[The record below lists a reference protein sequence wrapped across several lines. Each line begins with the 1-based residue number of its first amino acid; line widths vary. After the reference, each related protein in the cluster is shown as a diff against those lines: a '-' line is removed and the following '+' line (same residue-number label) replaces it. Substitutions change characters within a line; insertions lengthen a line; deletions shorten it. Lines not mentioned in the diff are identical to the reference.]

1 MEIKKVVVIGSGTMG
16 SGIAAHLC
24 NANIPVTLL
33 DLKTDISEKARDNIQ
48 RSKPPLLLDK
58 SKINNIKVGNIF
70 ENFSE
75 VKEADWVVEAVV
87 ERIDVKHDI
96 YEKIF
101 KERKKGA
108 IVSSNTS
115 SIPIKVLSQNLTE
128 GEKKDFCIT
137 HFFNP
142 VRYMALLEIVK
153 NENNDL
159 EKINALKKFCE
170 IELGK
175 GAIVCND
182 TPGFLGN
189 RVGVYAMQIA
199 MTEAFKMKLS
209 IEEADAIFGRPMG
222 IPKTGIFGL
231 YDLIGI
237 DLMADVLKSFIKELP
252 KTDNFHEV
260 AKEIPLVKK
269 LIETGYTGRKG
280 KGGFYRIN
288 KTDGKKVMEALNLE
302 TGEYHASKKINIK
315 SGKVDLVALINRDDK
330 YGKYAWSVIS
340 KIIKYASSLIPGIT
354 KEFNDIDEAMRLGF
368 NWSKGPFEMLEEI
381 GVDNFFNKV
390 DEYGNIDF
398 LENLAKSKNE
408 KFYGERQKYTDI
420 ETLGKV
426 KKKATSIDG
435 NDSAKIY
442 RFKDYN
448 IVEFT
453 TKANALDYDSM
464 DALNKATDKP
474 LIIINESMQ
483 FSAGVN
489 LSYTMNYADKR
500 DFKSIEKFIKY
511 FQETC
516 KQLKYSDHPVIS
528 APSGLTLGGGFEVM
542 VQSNFVASHTNIVV
556 GLVETIVGL
565 VPAGGGCKE
574 MLARWLE
581 TEEAKKDPHYAPL
594 RVFDIIGNAKT
605 ATSPVEAEPLKYLRA
620 KDKKI
625 MNRNSL
631 LEVSKKI
638 IEENRDFKTPS
649 ENSFNLPGKAVK
661 DEMIKTL
668 EKLYDDKIILDHGME
683 VGKELANVLSGG
695 DTTIDKTLSEDDM
708 FKLELDSFMR
718 LIETKKTQERIK
730 HTLATG
736 KPLVNY
742 YFLLFFIFYFFI
754 TKFFN
759 YLLFFSYLL
768 QIKFSFPFFYSFI
781 FFYNSFF
788 FCNSSFNYFLF
799 F

>member
-1 MEIKKVVVIGSGTMG
+1 MNIKNVVVIGSGTMG

-33 DLKTDISEKARDNIQ
+33 DLKTEISEKARERIHKS
-48 RSKPPLLLDK
+48 RPPLLIDK
-58 SKINNIKVGNIF
+58 SKINNIKVGNISD
-70 ENFSE
+70 NFDV
-75 VKEADWVVEAVV
+75 VKNADWIVEAVV
-87 ERIDVKHDI
+87 ERIDVKHLI

-101 KERKKGA
+101 KSRKKGA

-115 SIPIKVLSQNLTE
+115 SIPIKVLSQNLTDI
-128 GEKKDFCIT
+128 EKKDFCIT

-142 VRYMALLEIVK
+142 VRYMGLLEIVK

-159 EKINALKKFCE
+159 NKINQLKEFCE
-170 IELGK
+170 TELGK

-209 IEEADAIFGRPMG
+209 VEEADAIFGRPMG
-222 IPKTGIFGL
+222 IPKTGVFGL

-252 KTDNFHEV
+252 ETDEFHDV

-269 LIETGYTGRKG
+269 LIDTGYTGRKG

-288 KTDGKKVMEALNLE
+288 KSETTKVMEAINLE
-302 TGEYHASKKINIK
+302 TGDYSPSKKIDIK
-315 SGKVDLVALINRDDK
+315 SEKVDLNVLINRKDK
-330 YGKYAWSVIS
+330 YGEYAWSVIS
-340 KIIKYASSLIPGIT
+340 KIIKYASSLVPGIT
-354 KEFNDIDEAMRLGF
+354 NQFNDIDEAMRLGF
-368 NWSKGPFEMLEEI
+368 NWAKGPFEMLEEI
-381 GVDNFFNKV
+381 GVKNFFNKV
-390 DEYGNIDF
+390 DDFSGNNF
-398 LENLAKSKNE
+398 LEELNKNKDE
-408 KFYGERQKYTDI
+408 DFYGERQKYTNI
-420 ETLGKV
+420 ETFGKV
-426 KKKATSIDG
+426 KKTAMSLDG
-435 NDSAKIY
+435 NDSGKIY
-442 RFKDYN
+442 RFQDYN

-464 DALNKATDKP
+464 DALKKATDKP

-489 LSYTMNYADKR
+489 LTYTMQFADKN

-516 KQLKYSDHPVIS
+516 KHLKYSKYPVIS

-542 VQSNFVASHTNIVV
+542 VQSNFVASHTNIVL

-565 VPAGGGCKE
+565 IPAGGGCKE
-574 MLARWLE
+574 MLGRWLD
-581 TEEAKKDPHYAPL
+581 TEQAKKDPNFAPL
-594 RVFDIIGNAKT
+594 KVFDIIGYGKT
-605 ATSPVEAEPLKYLRA
+605 ATSPVEAEPLKYLRPE
-620 KDKKI
+620 DKKI

-638 IEENRDFKTPS
+638 LNENKNFKVPEELVFK
-649 ENSFNLPGKAVK
+649 LPGESVRG
-661 DEMIKTL
+661 EMNKII
-668 EKLYDDKIILDHGME
+668 EKLYNKKVILDHG
-683 VGKELANVLSGG
+683 VQVAKELANVLSGG
-695 DTTIDKTLSEDDM
+695 DTTIDETLTEDDL
-708 FKLELDSFMR
+708 FKLELDAFMR
-718 LIETKKTQERIK
+718 LIETKKTQDRIK

-736 KPLVNY
+736 KPLVN
-742 YFLLFFIFYFFI
+742 
-754 TKFFN
+754 
-759 YLLFFSYLL
+759 
-768 QIKFSFPFFYSFI
+768 
-781 FFYNSFF
+781 
-788 FCNSSFNYFLF
+788 
-799 F
+799 

>member
-1 MEIKKVVVIGSGTMG
+1 MDIKKVVVIGSGTMG

-33 DLKTDISEKARDNIQ
+33 DLKTEISEKARDRIHK
-48 RSKPPLLLDK
+48 SKPPLLIDK
-58 SKINNIKVGNIF
+58 SKINNIKVGNISD
-70 ENFSE
+70 NFDA
-75 VKEADWVVEAVV
+75 VKDADWVVEAVV
-87 ERIDVKHDI
+87 ERIDIKHQI

-101 KERKKGA
+101 KVRKDGA

-115 SIPIKVLSQNLTE
+115 SIPIKILSEHLTNI
-128 GEKKDFCIT
+128 EKKDFCIT

-142 VRYMALLEIVK
+142 VRYMGLLEIVK

-159 EKINALKKFCE
+159 NKINQLKKFCE
-170 IELGK
+170 VELGK
-175 GAIVCND
+175 GAIICND

-189 RVGVYAMQIA
+189 RVGVYAMQVA

-222 IPKTGIFGL
+222 IPKTGVFGL

-252 KTDNFHEV
+252 KSDEFHEV

-280 KGGFYRIN
+280 KGGFYRMN
-288 KTDGKKVMEALNLE
+288 KTESIKVMEAINLE
-302 TGEYHASKKINIK
+302 TGDYSISKKIDIK
-315 SGKVDLVALINRDDK
+315 TDQVDLNRLINRKDK
-330 YGKYAWSVIS
+330 YGDYAWSVIS
-340 KIIKYASSLIPGIT
+340 KIIKYASSLVPKIT

-368 NWSKGPFEMLEEI
+368 NWSKGPFEMLDEI
-381 GVDNFFNKV
+381 GVKNFFDKI
-390 DEYGNIDF
+390 DDFKGNNF
-398 LENLAKSKNE
+398 LEELSKNKNE
-408 KFYGERQKYTDI
+408 NFYGERQKYTNI

-426 KKKATSIDG
+426 KKTASSVDG
-435 NDSAKIY
+435 NNSAKIY
-442 RFKDYN
+442 RFNDYN

-464 DALNKATDKP
+464 DAIKKATDKP

-489 LSYTMNYADKR
+489 LTYTMEFADKR

-516 KQLKYSDHPVIS
+516 KHLKYSKYPVIS

-565 VPAGGGCKE
+565 IPAGGGCKE
-574 MLARWLE
+574 MLARWLD
-581 TEEAKKDPHYAPL
+581 TDEAKKDPNFAPL
-594 RVFDIIGNAKT
+594 KVFDIIGYGKT
-605 ATSPVEAEPLKYLRA
+605 ATSPVEAEPMKYLMPE
-620 KDKKI
+620 DKKI

-631 LEVSKKI
+631 FEVSKKI
-638 IEENRDFKTPS
+638 IMENTDFKAP
-649 ENSFNLPGKAVK
+649 EELKFNLPGKSV
-661 DEMIKTL
+661 L
-668 EKLYDDKIILDHGME
+668 EDMNKILDNLYNEKIILDHG
-683 VGKELANVLSGG
+683 VIVAKELANVLSGG
-695 DTTIDKTLSEDDM
+695 DTTIDKTLSEDDL
-708 FKLELDSFMR
+708 FKLELDAFMK
-718 LIETKKTQERIK
+718 LIETKETQDRIK
-730 HTLATG
+730 HTLSTG
-736 KPLVNY
+736 KPLVN
-742 YFLLFFIFYFFI
+742 
-754 TKFFN
+754 
-759 YLLFFSYLL
+759 
-768 QIKFSFPFFYSFI
+768 
-781 FFYNSFF
+781 
-788 FCNSSFNYFLF
+788 
-799 F
+799 